1 MCKLRLGIRVI
12 WGMKIDHMDA
22 NIFRETVYDYCPVL
36 PKNGNGPTVYSQSFD
51 QRITFPVKTQR
62 RRRSFIIE
70 RVSIQVGQ
78 TVFCGES
85 EKLMA
90 YQRHRPSLG

>member
-1 MCKLRLGIRVI
+1 MPTSLEKQC
-12 WGMKIDHMDA
+12 
-22 NIFRETVYDYCPVL
+22 TVDYCPVL

-70 RVSIQVGQ
+70 RESIQVGQ

>member
-1 MCKLRLGIRVI
+1 MYIGTVCTCKFIPFPSHPQV
-12 WGMKIDHMDA
+12 
-22 NIFRETVYDYCPVL
+22 DYCPVL